1 MDPEKGIDPV
11 DSPISDNGRKH
22 SITGRKS
29 SVAESIIAADLL
41 DERYNITQRG
51 LKSRHAQMIALGGTI
66 GTGYDPRPSLFGLEA
81 ILTLDLTVSSL
92 VPVKLLLVVAQHSS
106 WPPT

>member
-1 MDPEKGIDPV
+1 MAEKGFADPEKGIEPSKVRASV
-11 DSPISDNGRKH
+11 DEHGRKF
-22 SITGRKS
+22 SLTGRKS

-66 GTGYDPRPSLFGLEA
+66 GTGYVGHDDAS
-81 ILTLDLTVSSL
+81 
-92 VPVKLLLVVAQHSS
+92 
-106 WPPT
+106 